1 MALRLKFRLIRTF
14 VITTSGLI
22 VYTLADKFYEPVLK
36 PALQLLDPESAHDFA
51 IFAAKHGLVPKDK
64 GKDWSGL
71 ACEVW
76 GRQFENPI
84 GLAAGFDKHGDC
96 VDAMLSAGFGFVE
109 VGSVTPEP
117 QEGNPKPRI
126 FRLEKDRAVINRCG
140 FNSVGSSVVSERLRK
155 RLVHIHAAQPGVVG
169 VNLGK
174 NKDTEDAKLDYEKG
188 VVAFADI
195 ADYLV
200 INISSP
206 NTPNL
211 RNLQQKNQL
220 ADLLEHVIAIRD
232 ATLKELSPKG
242 RPPILVKISPDLTD
256 EELADIVTT
265 CMRLSV
271 DGIVISNTTIQR
283 PHGLLEQQV
292 AMQEG
297 GLSGPPLKNISTS
310 IIQKVYRM
318 TNGRLVIVGVG
329 GVSSAEDA
337 YDKIRAGAS
346 LIELYTA
353 LAYEGPALIRKIKI
367 GLSELLQRDGFQSV
381 QEAIGKDVFVST
393 SQDGMRN

>member
-1 MALRLKFRLIRTF
+1 MALRLKLRLIRTF
-14 VITTSGLI
+14 VITSSGLI
-22 VYTLADKFYEPVLK
+22 VYTIADKFYEPVLK

-51 IFAAKHGLVPKDK
+51 VFAAKHGLVPKDK

-84 GLAAGFDKHGDC
+84 GLAAGFDKHGEC

-140 FNSVGSSVVSERLRK
+140 FNSVGSSLVSERLRR
-155 RLVHIHAAQPGVVG
+155 RLAHIHSAQPGVVG

-174 NKDTEDAKLDYEKG
+174 NKDTEDSKLDYEKG
-188 VVAFADI
+188 VVTFADI

-220 ADLLEHVIAIRD
+220 ADLLEHVIAVRD
-232 ATLKELSPKG
+232 ASLKERSPKA

-256 EELADIVTT
+256 EELQDIVDI
-265 CMRLSV
+265 CLKLSV
-271 DGIVISNTTIQR
+271 DGMVISNTTVQR
-283 PHGLLEQQV
+283 PHDLVEAKLAAEK
-292 AMQEG
+292 G
-297 GLSGPPLKNISTS
+297 GLSGPPLKDISTS

-318 TNGRLVIVGVG
+318 TDGRLVIIGVG

-353 LAYEGPALIRKIKI
+353 LAYEGPGIIRKIKT

-381 QEAIGKDVFVST
+381 QEAVGKNVLVSS
-393 SQDGMRN
+393 SQYGMRN

>member
-1 MALRLKFRLIRTF
+1 MALRLKLRLIRTF
-14 VITTSGLI
+14 VITASGLI
-22 VYTLADKFYEPVLK
+22 VYTIADKFYEPVLK
-36 PALQLLDPESAHDFA
+36 PALQLLDPETAHDLA

-71 ACEVW
+71 SCEVW
-76 GRQFENPI
+76 GRQFQNPI
-84 GLAAGFDKHGDC
+84 GLAAGFDKHGEC
-96 VDAMLSAGFGFVE
+96 VDAMLSTGFGFVE

-117 QEGNPKPRI
+117 QDGNPKPRI

-140 FNSVGSSVVSERLRK
+140 FNSVGSFLVSERLRK
-155 RLVHIHAAQPGVVG
+155 RLSGVRKAQPGVVG

-174 NKDTEDAKLDYEKG
+174 NRDTQDAKLDYEKG

-200 INISSP
+200 INVSSP

-220 ADLLEHVIAIRD
+220 VDLLEHVIAVRD
-232 ATLKELSPKG
+232 ATLKERSPNG
-242 RPPILVKISPDLTD
+242 RPPILVKISPDLSD
-256 EELADIVTT
+256 EELKDIVDA
-265 CMRLSV
+265 CMQLSI
-271 DGIVISNTTIQR
+271 DGIVISNTTVQR
-283 PHGLLEQQV
+283 PPDLLEKKV
-292 AMQEG
+292 AEEKG
-297 GLSGPPLKNISTS
+297 GLSGPPLNKISNAL
-310 IIQKVYRM
+310 IQKVYKM
-318 TNGRLVIVGVG
+318 TDGRLVIVGVG

-353 LAYEGPALIRKIKI
+353 LAYEGPGLVRKIKL

-381 QEAIGKDVFVST
+381 QEAVGKDVILST
-393 SQDGMRN
+393 VPYGMRN